1 MDGPSAFLATCIL
14 LFPATSSRRW
24 AARSRDI
31 PSFHECWRGEK
42 PKLRRLRINRRLNEE
57 LRAVVEDV
65 IRLTPTIVEIV
76 VRAPIAA
83 RAFQPGQFYRLQ
95 NYESLAARTNDTVL
109 AMEGLALTG
118 A

>member
-1 MDGPSAFLATCIL
+1 M
-14 LFPATSSRRW
+14 
-24 AARSRDI
+24 
-31 PSFHECWRGEK
+31 
-42 PKLRRLRINRRLNEE
+42 
-57 LRAVVEDV
+57 

-95 NYESLAARTNDTVL
+95 NYESLAIRTDETAL

-118 A
+118 AQVDRKNGLLSTIVLEMGGSSDLCALL